1 MWAMV
6 DVKDIEYISAISKAG
21 GIQKAAKTIGLSQP
35 ALTKRLKNLEEKL
48 QLRLFNRLAKGVT
61 LTQAGEVF
69 LDRGQKLLTHKNDF
83 QDYMHEYQQGK
94 GGVISVGMKPGME
107 NAFFRRTIVQFM
119 QEFPETNLEISIDAT
134 PLLARRILNGHLDFA
149 MGALG
154 YADNHGGELVLSN
167 DLEFDPLFSIPLEIF
182 VRKGHPVL
190 GNLDD
195 PMALFD
201 YPLICPTPP
210 KELFENLKNA
220 YHQRGTPILRPHI
233 RVDDY
238 GIIYEL
244 VERSDMWSATF
255 ASNHTKLE
263 LADKF
268 VVLGQSELLP
278 SVTIGLVKRK
288 TWAITPSAKNLI
300 DIMKQHAKEW
310 LI

>member
-1 MWAMV
+1 MI
-6 DVKDIEYISAISKAG
+6 DLKDIEYVSVISNAG

-35 ALTKRLKNLEEKL
+35 GLTKRIKNLEDKL
-48 QLRLFNRLAKGVT
+48 QLKLFDRLAKGVR
-61 LTQAGEVF
+61 LTQAGEIF
-69 LDRGQKLLTHKNDF
+69 LAKGQKLLAHNNDF
-83 QDYMHEYQQGK
+83 QDFLDEYQQGK
-94 GGVISVGMKPGME
+94 SGVISVGMKPGME
-107 NAFFRRTIVQFM
+107 NAFFRRSVVQFM

-134 PLLARRILNGHLDFA
+134 PLLAERIQNGHLDFA

-154 YADNHGGELVLSN
+154 YADDHGSELVLSN
-167 DLEFDPLFSIPLEIF
+167 DLDFEPLFNIPLEVF
-182 VRKGHPVL
+182 VRKGHPAL
-190 GNLDD
+190 DNLDD
-195 PMALFD
+195 PMTLFD

-210 KELFENLKNA
+210 KELFENLKEA
-220 YHQRGTPILRPHI
+220 YRERGTPILRPHI

-244 VERSDMWSATF
+244 VERSNMWSATF

-268 VVLGQSELLP
+268 VVLGPSELLP

-288 TWAITPSAKNLI
+288 TWTITPSAKNLI
-300 DIMKQHAKEW
+300 DIMKQHAKDW

>member
-1 MWAMV
+1 LA
-6 DVKDIEYISAISKAG
+6 
-21 GIQKAAKTIGLSQP
+21 
-35 ALTKRLKNLEEKL
+35 EK
-48 QLRLFNRLAKGVT
+48 
-61 LTQAGEVF
+61 
-69 LDRGQKLLTHKNDF
+69 
-83 QDYMHEYQQGK
+83 
-94 GGVISVGMKPGME
+94 
-107 NAFFRRTIVQFM
+107 
-119 QEFPETNLEISIDAT
+119 
-134 PLLARRILNGHLDFA
+134 ILNGHLDFA

-154 YADNHGGELVLSN
+154 YADDHGSELVLSN
-167 DLEFDPLFSIPLEIF
+167 DLEFTPLFNIPLEVF
-182 VRKGHPVL
+182 VRKGHPAL
-190 GNLDD
+190 DNLDD

-220 YHQRGTPILRPHI
+220 YRERGTPILRPHI

-268 VVLGQSELLP
+268 VVLGQSSLLTP
-278 SVTIGLVKRK
+278 LTIGLVKRK
-288 TWAITPSAKNLI
+288 TWTITPSAKNLI